1 MISDDEGMRKPD
13 PAIYELGAER
23 IGLAPE
29 DCVFVDDLKG
39 NLKPARAMGMATVHH
54 VTADETIPQ
63 LEDLL
68 GVKLG
73 R

>member
-1 MISDDEGMRKPD
+1 MRKPE
-13 PAIYELGAER
+13 PR
-23 IGLAPE
+23 
-29 DCVFVDDLKG
+29 DLRARRRAHRAAARALRLRRRPQG

-54 VTADETIPQ
+54 VSADETIPQ